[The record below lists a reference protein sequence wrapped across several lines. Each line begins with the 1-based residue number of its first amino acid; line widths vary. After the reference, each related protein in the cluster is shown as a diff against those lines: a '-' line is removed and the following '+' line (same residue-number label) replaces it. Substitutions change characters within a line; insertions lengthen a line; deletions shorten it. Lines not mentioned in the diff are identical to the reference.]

1 MGLLSSRITR
11 GAWELYVEQGLVNS
25 QAEILAKHNATK
37 NHVEKN
43 ITLVQIL
50 HGINP
55 SGLWQKTFL
64 ADMLLKLDTSFG
76 ALMCQARNDS
86 TEWAQDAAQA
96 IVHLF
101 IELRRAKRNSKTSE
115 RAPAWLQLLFGTLNM
130 DRDDTNVFQSPRD
143 TFLQRRQTSGD
154 ANSVQTSTPL
164 ISTSSSRLF
173 RRLSEAS
180 PVRTRIGMQQF
191 YYDRVRE
198 CAVMIN
204 NGQALCKNIVLT
216 SLHVASMRFQSNASV
231 FMQFSETHQLLCCF
245 AGGASILGLHLDR
258 HRGVVVHLHA
268 RQLHLVVYNCRLG

>member
-11 GAWELYVEQGLVNS
+11 GAWELYVEQGLVKS

-50 HGINP
+50 LGINAT
-55 SGLWQKTFL
+55 GLWQKTFL
-64 ADMLLKLDTSFG
+64 ADLLVKLDTSFG
-76 ALMCQARNDS
+76 ALMCQAHNDS
-86 TEWAQDAAQA
+86 TEWAQDSAQA

-115 RAPAWLQLLFGTLNM
+115 RAPAWLQLLFGMLNM
-130 DRDDTNVFQSPRD
+130 DRDDTSVFQSPRD
-143 TFLQRRQTSGD
+143 TYLQRQQTLGSLTVSSGD

-173 RRLSEAS
+173 RRLSEVS
-180 PVRTRIGMQQF
+180 PIRTRTGMQQF

-204 NGQALCKNIVLT
+204 NGQALCKHIILT
-216 SLHVASMRFQSNASV
+216 SLHVASMRFQSNAIE
-231 FMQFSETHQLLCCF
+231 FMNFS
-245 AGGASILGLHLDR
+245 
-258 HRGVVVHLHA
+258 
-268 RQLHLVVYNCRLG
+268 